1 MNAVYTETES
11 YDPTTRRRPH
21 HGVSGS
27 AGRRLRGV
35 PSGAFLLLLLPCLLV
50 ACGGANPTTTAT
62 AHASA
67 TASRTPTPAASPP
80 PGGPAPVQLIADWE
94 LTPFA
99 SNPNNAVDLIVNA
112 TTFSFETSGDTNF
125 GDLVVNGTEID
136 FYNGDGCG
144 LALPD
149 GVGRYRWSLQG
160 AALSFA
166 PLAQDPCGMRST
178 HLSNQI
184 YAKR

>member
-1 MNAVYTETES
+1 MSAVYTGS
-11 YDPTTRRRPH
+11 RWDDATTRRGLRH
-21 HGVSGS
+21 FMGGS
-27 AGRRLRGV
+27 VARRWSGV
-35 PSGAFLLLLLPCLLV
+35 PTRAFLLLLFPSLLV
-50 ACGGANPTTTAT
+50 ACGGASSTTSAT
-62 AHASA
+62 AHATA
-67 TASRTPTPAASPP
+67 TASHTPMPAPSPP

-99 SNPNNAVDLIVNA
+99 PNPNNAVDLIVNA

-144 LALPD
+144 LTLPD

-160 AALSFA
+160 ATLSFT